1 MRCRSPPAPPAHG
14 AQVGYFLWQASF
26 SLLFYA
32 LPVYV
37 VRGCGLA
44 LSLWCW
50 PLLPDLTMLQFRLC
64 LRLRRPLR
72 YLRQHRQRLQY
83 HRRYRYHHHHRPRLR
98 PPLRRLFHRTGKAF
112 NLFFTPAP
120 ASVVSA

>member
-1 MRCRSPPAPPAHG
+1 MRCRSRPRR
-14 AQVGYFLWQASF
+14 QRTRRKSVIFLWQASF

-72 YLRQHRQRLQY
+72 YLRHRQRLQ
-83 HRRYRYHHHHRPRLR
+83 
-98 PPLRRLFHRTGKAF
+98 
-112 NLFFTPAP
+112 
-120 ASVVSA
+120 